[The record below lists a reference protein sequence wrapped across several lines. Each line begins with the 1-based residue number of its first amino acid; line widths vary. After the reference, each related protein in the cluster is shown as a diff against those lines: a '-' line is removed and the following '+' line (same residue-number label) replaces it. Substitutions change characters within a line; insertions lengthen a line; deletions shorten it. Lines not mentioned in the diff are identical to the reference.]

1 MATDAQINANRENAK
16 KSTGPKTP
24 EGKARAAQ
32 NALKYGF
39 YSKEF
44 IVREEDL
51 EDFEQM
57 RECLHNEVRS
67 VSPVAS
73 EFFMQMLHASW
84 NLHRLRQIEE
94 RIYCEHDNP
103 FGDENIS
110 RQLETLARHRTRFER
125 TYSRALKELRDH
137 ETNLALYHAL
147 DEIPGDIPP
156 IARPLE
162 LRKAFRQPGAISLQE
177 SNDYLDK
184 LIGPRPKL
192 PTAA

>member
-1 MATDAQINANRENAK
+1 
-16 KSTGPKTP
+16 
-24 EGKARAAQ
+24 
-32 NALKYGF
+32 
-39 YSKEF
+39 
-44 IVREEDL
+44 
-51 EDFEQM
+51 M
-57 RECLHNEVRS
+57 RECLHNELRS
-67 VSPVAS
+67 VSPIAS

-137 ETNLALYHAL
+137 ETNLALYNQIP
-147 DEIPGDIPP
+147 EIPAGTPR
-156 IARPLE
+156 IARALVIHKA
-162 LRKAFRQPGAISLQE
+162 LREGDTITRKQ

-192 PTAA
+192 PSAA